1 LEGWIELIASAI
13 AGHHISL
20 GQLGQ
25 ARAYCGGAQAAEF
38 AQLLNGDGLIN
49 MFLVICI
56 EIASTEVLTATRTP
70 VSKV

>member
-1 LEGWIELIASAI
+1 MYFS
-13 AGHHISL
+13 
-20 GQLGQ
+20 
-25 ARAYCGGAQAAEF
+25 RKKAATPEKK
-38 AQLLNGDGLIN
+38 GLN